1 MILNFTEFSERFG
14 VSKPYPV
21 YIFSGEE
28 RFFIDEGVKV
38 VKDKFLDAGLRD
50 FNYDAYSAGDVDAS
64 NVINS
69 AETLPVMAEKR
80 VIVVKDADE
89 WGAKDKEIIVG
100 YLKNPSTSTCLIL
113 TASKLDK
120 REKFFN
126 SFDKSGVVILCQPLY
141 KDGLKKWIIQQ
152 IRKGGKAIDKDA
164 VDMLVEVSGNE
175 MLSLNSDIDKLI
187 LYCNERKNISIK
199 DVGAVSGSMRSFTV
213 FEVVNA
219 IIDRRLKDAVISLH
233 RAIDDGEPPVRI
245 FYFILREFR
254 MMLKAKTAISRGKSN
269 EEAAKLAGVP
279 PFKVK
284 EFSQKVNKISRD
296 DLFKLFDKLID
307 IDSRLKGSS
316 LKPAMILEDLLLF
329 IYKNTGTR

>member
-1 MILNFTEFSERFG
+1 MILNFTEFSDRFS

-28 RFFIDEGVKV
+28 RFFIDEGVKI
-38 VKDKFLDAGLRD
+38 VKDKFLDPGLKD
-50 FNYDAYSAGDVDAS
+50 FNYDSYSASEVDAS
-64 NVINS
+64 KVVNS

-80 VIVVKDADE
+80 VIIVKDADE
-89 WGAKDKEIIVG
+89 WGAKEKDIIVG
-100 YLKNPSTSTCLIL
+100 YLKNPSISTCLIL
-113 TASKLDK
+113 TAAKLDK

-126 SFDKSGVVILCQPLY
+126 AFDKSGVVILCQPLY
-141 KDGLKKWIIQQ
+141 KDGLKKWINQQ
-152 IRKGGKAIDKDA
+152 IRKGAKSIDKDA
-164 VDMLVEVSGNE
+164 VDMLIDASGNE
-175 MLSLNSDIDKLI
+175 MLSLNNDIDKLI
-187 LYCNERKNISIK
+187 LYCNERKNITIK
-199 DVGAVSGSMRSFTV
+199 DVAAVSGSMRSFTV

-219 IIDRRLKDAVISLH
+219 IIDRRLKDAVFSLH

-254 MMLKAKTAISRGKSN
+254 MMLKAKTLISTGKPA
-269 EEAAKLAGVP
+269 EEAAKSAGVP

-296 DLFKLFDKLID
+296 DLFRLFDKLID

-316 LKPAMILEDLLLF
+316 LKPAMILEELLLF
-329 IYKNTGTR
+329 IYCMKQV

>member
-187 LYCNERKNISIK
+187 LYCNDRKNISVK

-329 IYKNTGTR
+329 IYCMKQV